1 VARIPLVSAAVLFD
15 VVVGDP
21 SVRPDAA
28 MGYEAASS
36 ATSGDFAQGSVG
48 AGTGAT
54 VGKVLGMDR
63 AMKGGLGSAS
73 AHLAGGLVV
82 GALAAV
88 NAFGEV
94 RDPRTRKVIAGPRLE
109 DGTLG
114 DTVELLPEAAARL
127 QWGES
132 TTLGIVATNARL
144 SRPQVSKVAQM
155 GHDGLAR
162 AVYPVH
168 TSVDGDVVFAASVG
182 AVEEAPDVVG
192 AWGARVMEDAIV
204 RAVLA
209 AEGVA
214 GLPAAS
220 DLTR

>member
-1 VARIPLVSAAVLFD
+1 VL
-15 VVVGDP
+15 
-21 SVRPDAA
+21 
-28 MGYEAASS
+28 
-36 ATSGDFAQGSVG
+36 
-48 AGTGAT
+48 
-54 VGKVLGMDR
+54 
-63 AMKGGLGSAS
+63 
-73 AHLAGGLVV
+73 
-82 GALAAV
+82 
-88 NAFGEV
+88 
-94 RDPRTRKVIAGPRLE
+94 AGPRLE

-127 QWGES
+127 RWGES

-144 SRPQVSKVAQM
+144 SKPQVSKVAQM

-168 TSVDGDVVFAASVG
+168 TTVDGDVVFAAATG
-182 AVEEAPDVVG
+182 RVEATPDVVG
-192 AWGARVMEDAIV
+192 AWGARVLEEAIV